1 MQKVF
6 VSPMKYVQGAGVL
19 TSGLHHLQNLG
30 NHILLLCDSFVF
42 ELVGAKLQEDLVEK
56 AVKVTYVPFNGETS
70 MSEIQRVSAKAQEV
84 QANVVIG
91 LGGGKTIDAAKAI
104 GDALALPVAILP
116 TVASTDAPTSAISVI
131 YTEEGLFDRY
141 VFYKQNP
148 ALVLVDTGVIAKAPP
163 RLLAAGMAYAL
174 ATWVEVRAIAKNQS
188 QTLAGGQPTLAAQAI
203 AEKCEAVLF
212 ENAEQAMID
221 CENKQVTPALEAVV
235 EANTLLSGLG
245 FESGGLAIAHAIHN
259 GFTAI
264 PGPIHTLSHGEKVAY
279 GTLTQLILEEAPKE
293 MLDRYLNLYQKLGLP
308 MTLKDLKL
316 ENISYEELLKVG
328 QLATKENETSQRV
341 GFALDAKKVTDA
353 LFAVDAY
360 VRQYF
365 RNS

>member
-6 VSPMKYVQGAGVL
+6 ISPLKYVQGEGVL
-19 TSGLHHLQNLG
+19 TNELRHLEKLG
-30 NHILLLCDSFVF
+30 NHFLLLCDTFVY
-42 ELVGAKLQEDLVEK
+42 ELVGEKLQADLTK
-56 AVKVTYVPFNGETS
+56 KGRQVTPVAFNGETS
-70 MSEIQRVSAKAQEV
+70 MNEIKRVSEIARQNQVAV
-84 QANVVIG
+84 IIG

-104 GDALALPVAILP
+104 GDTLSLPVAILP

-148 ALVLVDTGVIAKAPP
+148 ALVLVDTGIIAKAPA
-163 RLLAAGMAYAL
+163 RLLAAGIGDAL
-174 ATWVEVRAIAKNQS
+174 ATWVEVRAIVKSNRE
-188 QTLAGGQPTLAAQAI
+188 TLAGGQPTLAAQAI
-203 AEKCEAVLF
+203 AQKCEEVLF
-212 ENAEQAMID
+212 ANAEQAMLD
-221 CENKQVTPALEAVV
+221 CEKNQVTPALEAVV

-279 GTLTQLILEEAPKE
+279 GILAQLMLEGAPIEELNRYVTLYRKIGLPTTLE
-293 MLDRYLNLYQKLGLP
+293 DLNLTDVTYA
-308 MTLKDLKL
+308 
-316 ENISYEELLKVG
+316 NLLKVG
-328 QLATKENETSQRV
+328 ELATKENETSQRV
-341 GFALDAKKVTDA
+341 DFAVDAKKVTEA

-360 VRQYF
+360 VRREF
-365 RNS
+365 E

>member
-6 VSPMKYVQGAGVL
+6 VSPMKYVQGEGVL

-30 NHILLLCDSFVF
+30 NHVLLLCDSFVF
-42 ELVGAKLQEDLVEK
+42 ELVGEKLQQDLIEQ

-70 MSEIQRVSAKAQEV
+70 MNEIKRVSEKAKEV
-84 QANVVIG
+84 QANVVVG

-104 GDALALPVAILP
+104 GDACALPVAILP

-148 ALVLVDTGVIAKAPP
+148 ALVLVDTAVIAKAPA
-163 RLLAAGMAYAL
+163 RLLAAGMADAF

-188 QTLAGGQPTLAAQAI
+188 ETLAGGQPTLAAQAI
-203 AEKCEAVLF
+203 AQKCEEVLF

-221 CENKQVTPALEAVV
+221 CEKNQVTPALEAVV

-264 PGPIHTLSHGEKVAY
+264 PGPIHALSHGEKVAY
-279 GTLTQLILEEAPKE
+279 GTLAQLMLEEAPAE
-293 MLDRYLNLYQKLGLP
+293 EFDRYLTLYRKLDLPTTLQDLNLAG
-308 MTLKDLKL
+308 
-316 ENISYEELLKVG
+316 ISYEELLKVG
-328 QLATKENETSQRV
+328 QLATKANETSQRV
-341 GFALDAKKVTDA
+341 GFVVDAKKVTDA
-353 LFAVDAY
+353 LFAVDVY
-360 VRQYF
+360 VRKKF
-365 RNS
+365 D